1 MSNIYYG
8 KQFID
13 LNDINLVK
21 KSLRQELITTG
32 QFVKKFEKKILQFL
46 KVKFAITCNS
56 ATAGLHLAFL
66 SINLKKDDIILMP
79 AINFVAAYN
88 MCKLF
93 GAKIFLV
100 DVDPLSGQMTPG
112 NLLNCIINNKIKNI
126 KAIITMYL
134 GGYPENI
141 LEFEKIKK
149 KYKCFLIEDACHAFG
164 AQYKSKK
171 NIYHVGSCKHS
182 DISVFSFHPVK
193 TITSGEGGCVT
204 TNNKFLAKKIFLL
217 RSHGIERNNKYSWE
231 YNIKHPGF
239 NYRLSDINCALGLS
253 QLSKVK
259 KFIAYRK
266 NISSY
271 YKKELSNFVQFFS
284 YNKNNNPSYHLFL
297 ISINFKKKNLT
308 KNKFMLHLKKHKIN
322 CQYHYIP
329 IYKFKF
335 FKDKKYNRKK
345 YFRNS
350 EYYYKNTISLP
361 IYYNLFLKDQKKIVN
376 VIKNLLK

>member
-1 MSNIYYG
+1 MKNIYYG

-13 LNDINLVK
+13 SKDINLVK
-21 KSLRQELITTG
+21 KSLGQELITTG
-32 QFVKKFEKKILQFL
+32 YFVKKFEKKISQFL

-79 AINFVAAYN
+79 AINFIAAYN
-88 MCKLF
+88 MCKLL

-100 DVDPLSGQMTPG
+100 DVDPLSGQMTPD
-112 NLLNCIINNKIKNI
+112 NLLNCIINNNIKNI

-164 AQYKSKK
+164 AEYKSKK
-171 NIYHVGSCKHS
+171 IKYYVGSCKHS

-193 TITSGEGGCVT
+193 TITTGEGGCVT
-204 TNNKFLAKKIFLL
+204 TNNKFLAKKIYLL
-217 RSHGIERNNKYSWE
+217 RSHGIERNNRYNWE
-231 YNIKHPGF
+231 YSINHPGF

-266 NISSY
+266 DISSY
-271 YKKELSNFVQFFS
+271 YKKELSNFVQFFN
-284 YNKNNNPSYHLFL
+284 YNKNNNSSYHLFL

-308 KNKFMLHLKKHKIN
+308 KNKLLLHLRKNKIN

-335 FKDKKYNRKK
+335 FKGKKYNKKK
-345 YFRNS
+345 YFINS

-361 IYYNLFLKDQKKIVN
+361 IYYNLSFKDQKKV
-376 VIKNLLK
+376 VSAIKNFLK

>member
-1 MSNIYYG
+1 MSSIYYG

-13 LNDINLVK
+13 KNDINLVK
-21 KSLRQELITTG
+21 KSLGQELITTG
-32 QFVKKFEKKILQFL
+32 HFVKKFEKKISQFL
-46 KVKFAITCNS
+46 KVKFCITCNS
-56 ATAGLHLAFL
+56 GTAGLHLSFL
-66 SINLKKDDIILMP
+66 SINLKKGDIVLMP
-79 AINFVAAYN
+79 AINFIAAYN

-100 DVDPLSGQMTPG
+100 DVDPFTGQMTP
-112 NLLNCIINNKIKNI
+112 NKLLDCIINNNIKNI

-141 LEFEKIKK
+141 LEFERIKK
-149 KYKCFLIEDACHAFG
+149 KYRCFLIEDACHAFG
-164 AQYKSKK
+164 AQYKYK
-171 NIYHVGSCKHS
+171 NRNYQIGSCKHS

-193 TITSGEGGCVT
+193 TITTGEGGCVT
-204 TNNKFLAKKIFLL
+204 TNNKFLAKKIYLL
-217 RSHGIERNNKYSWE
+217 RSHGIERNNKFSWE
-231 YNIKHPGF
+231 YNINYPGF

-259 KFIAYRK
+259 EFIAYRK
-266 NISSY
+266 SISSY

-284 YNKNNNPSYHLFL
+284 YNKNNSPSYHLFL

-308 KNKFMLHLKKHKIN
+308 KNKFLLHLKKHKIN

-335 FKDKKYNRKK
+335 FKDKKYYKKK

-361 IYYNLFLKDQKKIVN
+361 IYYNLSLKDQKKIVH
-376 VIKNLLK
+376 VIKNILK